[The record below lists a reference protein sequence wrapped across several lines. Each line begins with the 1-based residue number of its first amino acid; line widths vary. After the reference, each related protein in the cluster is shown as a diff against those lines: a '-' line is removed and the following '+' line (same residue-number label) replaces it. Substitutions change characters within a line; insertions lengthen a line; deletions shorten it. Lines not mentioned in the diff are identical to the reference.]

1 MLLGRLIK
9 LPQLKLQLTSHLLLV
24 ILSALMDSNPFLFC
38 NLSQYLMRKFCAIL
52 DKGDSQVVYLI
63 DFLKRAHKRLLQA
76 LVLLHGR
83 WLDLE
88 VALEHEG
95 GLVVIADD
103 LGGAVVLLLE
113 VVGVG
118 LADFL
123 LEPAEVVPP
132 EGHRPRVLV
141 EPKLIAK

>member
-1 MLLGRLIK
+1 
-9 LPQLKLQLTSHLLLV
+9 
-24 ILSALMDSNPFLFC
+24 
-38 NLSQYLMRKFCAIL
+38 MRKFCAIL
-52 DKGDSQVVYLI
+52 DKGDSQVVDLI